1 MSATLPYPWQQATW
15 SSLVSRFR
23 QGQLPHGLLFNG
35 AAGVGKRHMANCLA
49 EFVLCASPQN
59 DAACGSCK
67 SCELVKAGTHPDLQ
81 SVSPEE
87 QGKAIKIDQVRK
99 LNDFLGQTSQQGG
112 YKVAILAPAE
122 AMNINAANA
131 LLKNLEEPSARTLII
146 LISDAP
152 NRLMATIRSRC
163 QAVAFAVPALEEA
176 SRWLS
181 PLCGD
186 HEPEA
191 LLNMCSGAPLAA
203 RDLLDDGRLEARLSF
218 ADDLNQIAAGQMF
231 SLQAAARW
239 MDAEPLLLIEALLT
253 WLQSASRQEV
263 QGDIGQLME
272 SELQLL
278 QLLQTVGVKL
288 RFRLYDKLLQSKAQ
302 ILSGAN
308 PNQQLLLEEIAMDWQ
323 AMMASRKPMRPAI

>member
-1 MSATLPYPWQQATW
+1 MSVTLPYPWQQETLSGLLA
-15 SSLVSRFR
+15 RFS

-35 AAGVGKRHMANCLA
+35 TAGVGKRHLANCLA
-49 EFVLCASPQN
+49 EYVLCAGPKN
-59 DAACGSCK
+59 DAACGQCK
-67 SCELVKAGTHPDLQ
+67 SCELIKAGTHPDLQ
-81 SVSPEE
+81 SVAPEE

-99 LNDFLGQTSQQGG
+99 LNNFLGQTSQQGG

-163 QAVAFAVPALEEA
+163 QAVAFAVPALAEA
-176 SRWLS
+176 SRWLA

-186 HEPEA
+186 YEPEA

-203 RDLLDDGRLEARLSF
+203 RDLLDEGRLEARLSF

-272 SELQLL
+272 AELQLL